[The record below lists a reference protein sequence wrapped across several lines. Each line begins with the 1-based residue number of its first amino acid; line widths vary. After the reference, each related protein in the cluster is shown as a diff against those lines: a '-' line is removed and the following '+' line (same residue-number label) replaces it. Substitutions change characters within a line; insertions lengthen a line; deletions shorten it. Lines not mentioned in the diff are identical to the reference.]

1 LPQLLETAQTI
12 ADAAI
17 AHLSDNNGVLHDTC
31 EANCG
36 ADGVQFKGIFMR
48 NLMALNIAV
57 PNPRYE
63 SFAITNAESVWNHSR
78 DASDA
83 FGQVW
88 SGPFDAE
95 NAGSQSSALDAFIA
109 AYASSMAQMH

>member
-1 LPQLLETAQTI
+1 
-12 ADAAI
+12 
-17 AHLSDNNGVLHDTC
+17 VLHDTC

-48 NLMALNIAV
+48 NLMALNATV

-63 SFAITNAESVWNHSR
+63 SFAITNAESIWNHSR
-78 DASDA
+78 DASDS
-83 FGQVW
+83 FGQLW

-95 NAGSQSSALDAFIA
+95 NAGSQSSALDAFVA
-109 AYASSMAQMH
+109 AYASSMTQTQ